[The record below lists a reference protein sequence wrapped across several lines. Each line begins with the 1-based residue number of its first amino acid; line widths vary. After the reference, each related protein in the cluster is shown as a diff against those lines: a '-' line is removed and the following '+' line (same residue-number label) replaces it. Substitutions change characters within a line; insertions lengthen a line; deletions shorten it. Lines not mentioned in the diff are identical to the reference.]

1 MNLEQT
7 LQEAASARPGYTLVS
22 FKEAALPVYVLTATV
37 LVLERK
43 PLGPID
49 EGVLKAVGAGLSSP
63 DEVSS
68 FLGLPRNVLTAVFAG
83 LNSSELVSY
92 TRRPGSDSA
101 SLSLTSK
108 GLLALATVASVV
120 PQERPVKLTY
130 DALTRKVIFV
140 PQAAL
145 FKPREVRDYGWLEV
159 PTCSAKRPE
168 VDDIALQD
176 LDKVLARQR
185 PKDETAGE
193 LLLIRRIERREM
205 HFLPC
210 TLLFYRSNVNS
221 EDVGVAFWKENGL
234 SIEHERAFR
243 ELGGPDQVGAR
254 LLSTMRAPNIELA
267 ELRATTS
274 TRTTIEGEEQ
284 PRTGSAAGAAKTDAY
299 VEVGKHEAA
308 ELSAGAT
315 LQSLL
320 CPEHP
325 RVLREALLF
334 SEKRL
339 VIISPWIR
347 HQVVDWEFVAS
358 LKALLEKGVQV
369 YIGYGLDDEDAGP
382 RGDAARRKPA
392 ITPQAERDLKDL
404 ESKYKNF
411 RLVYVGNTHRK
422 MLVSDDKFAVVTSFN
437 WLSFRG
443 DPREKPRDEFGTVI
457 RKREYVEEQFKQAM
471 DLLEKSS
478 KQVPK
483 TSGNQPRASVNASAS
498 RPEERRRR

>member
-1 MNLEQT
+1 MNLELT

-22 FKEAALPVYVLTATV
+22 FKEAALPVYVLTARV

-63 DEVSS
+63 DDVSS

-83 LNSSELVSY
+83 LNSNELINYARLS
-92 TRRPGSDSA
+92 GSDAA
-101 SLSLTSK
+101 SLSLTSR
-108 GLLALATVASVV
+108 GRLALATVASIV
-120 PQERPVKLTY
+120 PHERPVKLTF

-140 PQAAL
+140 PTAAL
-145 FKPREVRDYGWLEV
+145 NRPREVKDFGWLEV

-176 LDKVLARQR
+176 LDRVLARQR
-185 PKDETAGE
+185 PKGEAAGE
-193 LLLIRRIERREM
+193 LLAVRRIERREM
-205 HFLPC
+205 HFLSC
-210 TLLFYRSNVNS
+210 VMLFYRSNTNH
-221 EDVGVAFWKENGL
+221 DDIGVAFWQESGL

-254 LLSTMRAPNIELA
+254 LLSAAAAVRPDLLGEKVA
-267 ELRATTS
+267 ETS
-274 TRTTIEGEEQ
+274 KASSEGEGKAGTASAGGAAHSEVSSGASKKEEAQ
-284 PRTGSAAGAAKTDAY
+284 AAAG
-299 VEVGKHEAA
+299 G
-308 ELSAGAT
+308 T

-320 CPEHP
+320 CHEHP
-325 RVLREALLF
+325 AVLRDALLS

-339 VIISPWIR
+339 VIISPWVR
-347 HQVVDWEFVAS
+347 HQVVNLEFVAS
-358 LKALLEKGVQV
+358 LKALLARGVHV
-369 YIGYGLDDEDAGP
+369 YIGYGLDEEDAGP
-382 RGDAARRKPA
+382 RGDAAKQKLA

-404 ESKYKNF
+404 EGKYKNF

-443 DPREKPRDEFGTVI
+443 DPRQKPRDEYGAVI
-457 RKREYVEEQFKQAM
+457 RKREYVEDQFKQAM
-471 DLLEKSS
+471 DLLTKGY
-478 KQVPK
+478 KQMPK
-483 TSGNQPRASVNASAS
+483 AGGNERHAPPKERFAWQ
-498 RPEERRRR
+498 EEPGKK